1 MKWCDKCNTEYE
13 EYAEV
18 CADCGEPLISEIEYI
33 KEKKSNNEVEEIEIQ
48 LVEVYETN
56 LESDALMVQ
65 TFLTENGIVSEL
77 RSKGIGS
84 YLQIYSGVNY
94 LGTTI
99 CVSEEQAAEA
109 KALIDEFWKANETG
123 ISEEPLTE
131 SVKNEATKMTK
142 SSNNAAVSTSKKEK
156 QHSKKENLHHKND
169 DDADMRAYRAKYNKK
184 MNQRRTFLKVFMV
197 FVFGTSF
204 ILMGISLLLQ

>member
-1 MKWCDKCNTEYE
+1 MKWCKKCNTEYE
-13 EYAEV
+13 EYAEN

-33 KEKKSNNEVEEIEIQ
+33 KQKKSTNEVDDGEIQ
-48 LVEVYETN
+48 LIEVYETN

-65 TFLTENGIVSEL
+65 AFLTENGIVSEL

-94 LGTTI
+94 LGTAI
-99 CVSEEQAAEA
+99 CVSEAQADEA
-109 KALIDEFWKANETG
+109 KALLDEFWKVDN
-123 ISEEPLTE
+123 SEDVEDHEDFLPEPSIKEEFHT
-131 SVKNEATKMTK
+131 NK
-142 SSNNAAVSTSKKEK
+142 SSNKAHAVAYNKNK
-156 QHSKKENLHHKND
+156 HHHKND

-204 ILMGISLLLQ
+204 ILMGISLLQQ